1 MGESI
6 MAIKL
11 NHLFHIY
18 AQKTPFQ
25 FEALHDV
32 NLIIQEHSFTAI
44 IGHTGSG
51 KSTLIQHFNA
61 LLLPTSG
68 SLEVNG
74 ITIEAN
80 RLPKHV
86 KKIRQYAGVVFQFP
100 EAQLFE
106 ETVEQDVMFGPL
118 NFGLSKDQAKRR
130 ARLALAQV
138 GLNETFLPRSP
149 FELSGGERRR
159 VAIAGILAMQPKVLI
174 LDEPTAGLDAQGATL
189 LMELF
194 TNLHREGM
202 TIMLVTHDMDLV
214 LKYATN
220 VIVMDQGKVTAQS
233 NPETLFYGDMHVN
246 IEKPQLVKLVQACLI
261 QGMPLPLQRYRTLE
275 HFMKDVK
282 VITP

>member
-1 MGESI
+1 